1 MYFRNRLALMLTLAA
16 VILFAAALAACGS
29 EEGTQ
34 QSTGGDV
41 KTGGT
46 LTVSAST
53 PGSLDPS
60 VMGDVAGITINHAI
74 YEGLVFID
82 DTFEVQPL
90 LATKWESSADAKVW
104 TFDLRTDVTFSNGD
118 TFDSKNVLYTFER
131 LKDPDVG
138 GPTVSLFE
146 KVDVAA
152 PSANQVVFTLKQPN
166 PEFPKDVG
174 DYHALMLSSSVSDPV
189 KETVGTGPFL
199 LKSYTAEDRAL
210 LVKNPTYW
218 GKDDKGNQLP
228 YLDGVT
234 IVFTPE
240 PASQVDALRAGEAQL
255 VYNLPTEMVE
265 SLKADPTVRVIEQ
278 AGNAFMQLRMR
289 CDKGHVAEDVRV
301 RQALKLGTKCDDIL
315 QFARLGVGKV
325 GNTTPVGPIYG
336 DYYLDIAPKYDPAEA
351 KRLLAEAGYA
361 DGLSITLY
369 AMNYASVPAIATT
382 WKEQMKAIGVNVKV
396 ELVPTDVWYGEGEN
410 SWLEADFG
418 ITDWATRATPV
429 TYFNLNLVSD
439 GAWNETKWSD
449 PEFDK
454 IVAQINSEMDEA
466 KRAELYQQAQQILID
481 RGPTIV
487 PYVENYVFGTG
498 AEVQGLQHTV
508 PESAVRLRAVYLAQ

>member
-1 MYFRNRLALMLTLAA
+1 MYVRSSVASIFSLAA
-16 VILFAAALAACGS
+16 TILFAVVLTSC
-29 EEGTQ
+29 GTQ
-34 QSTGGDV
+34 AATQQGNSGAVT
-41 KTGGT
+41 KGGT
-46 LTVSAST
+46 LTVSTST

-60 VMGDVAGITINHAI
+60 IMGDVAGITINHAV
-74 YEGLVFID
+74 YEGLVYID
-82 DTFEVQPL
+82 GSFKVQPL
-90 LATKWESSADAKVW
+90 LATKWESSPDAKVW
-104 TFDLRTDVTFSNGD
+104 TFDLRPGVTFSNGD
-118 TFDSKNVLYTFER
+118 TFDSEDVLYTFKR

-146 KVDVAA
+146 NVKVEA
-152 PSANQVVFTLKQPN
+152 PSANQVVFTLKNPN

-174 DYHALMLSSSVSDPV
+174 DYHALMLSSTGGDPAKV
-189 KETVGTGPFL
+189 AVGTGPFL

-218 GKDDKGNQLP
+218 GKDADGNQLP

-255 VYNLPTEMVE
+255 VYNLPAEMVE
-265 SLKADPTVRVIEQ
+265 SLKADPSVNVVEQ
-278 AGNAFMQLRMR
+278 TGNAFMQLRMR
-289 CDKGHVAEDVRV
+289 CDKGHVAADVRV

-315 QFARLGVGKV
+315 QFARMGVGKV

-336 DYYLDIAPKYDPAEA
+336 DYYLDQPPKYDPVEA
-351 KRLLAEAGYA
+351 KRLLSEAGYG
-361 DGLSITLY
+361 DGLTITLY

-454 IVAQINSEMDEA
+454 IVAEINSEMDTT
-466 KRAELYQQAQQILID
+466 KRAELYKQAQQILID

-498 AEVQGLQHTV
+498 SQVKGLELTV